1 MGRKMDKPDYVDQ
14 DWTSLTEVKTAKWAD
29 MMEEIKEEGWVITE
43 LRTDMGFTSRLA
55 LKPVHEGKRR
65 GIFIVCAGGAFLF
78 KSSNEAKPVAEYFYR
93 AGINV
98 AILDYHVD
106 PAKQK
111 DSDKLDVRISAGE
124 DGLAAIRYLR
134 LHADELGICPD
145 KIAIGG
151 FSAGGM
157 LSAYAAT
164 QISYGNPQAVD
175 AAERVSSRPDAALIL
190 YGAMSDSGIQD
201 SGMFAFDFKE
211 QAERC
216 KYDPVRN
223 IHSDC
228 PPMFVFQTHKDDPRH
243 ALLFCYELAG
253 RGVPYELHTFGEGPH
268 GGALYNGEDETPLF
282 KHTSRWAPLA
292 AEWLEEQGF

>member
-1 MGRKMDKPDYVDQ
+1 MGGKMDKPDYVDQ

-29 MMEEIKEEGWVITE
+29 MMEKIKEEGWVITE

-65 GIFIVCAGGAFLF
+65 GIFVVCAGGAFLF

-164 QISYGNPQAVD
+164 QFSYGNPQAED

-216 KYDPVRN
+216 KYCLLYTSPSPR
-223 IHSDC
+223 DC
-228 PPMFVFQTHKDDPRH
+228 
-243 ALLFCYELAG
+243 
-253 RGVPYELHTFGEGPH
+253 
-268 GGALYNGEDETPLF
+268 
-282 KHTSRWAPLA
+282 S
-292 AEWLEEQGF
+292 

>member
-1 MGRKMDKPDYVDQ
+1 MGGKMDKPDYVDQ

-111 DSDKLDVRISAGE
+111 DSDSA
-124 DGLAAIRYLR
+124 A
-134 LHADELGICPD
+134 
-145 KIAIGG
+145 
-151 FSAGGM
+151 F
-157 LSAYAAT
+157 LS
-164 QISYGNPQAVD
+164 
-175 AAERVSSRPDAALIL
+175 R
-190 YGAMSDSGIQD
+190 
-201 SGMFAFDFKE
+201 
-211 QAERC
+211 
-216 KYDPVRN
+216 
-223 IHSDC
+223 
-228 PPMFVFQTHKDDPRH
+228 
-243 ALLFCYELAG
+243 
-253 RGVPYELHTFGEGPH
+253 
-268 GGALYNGEDETPLF
+268 
-282 KHTSRWAPLA
+282 
-292 AEWLEEQGF
+292 